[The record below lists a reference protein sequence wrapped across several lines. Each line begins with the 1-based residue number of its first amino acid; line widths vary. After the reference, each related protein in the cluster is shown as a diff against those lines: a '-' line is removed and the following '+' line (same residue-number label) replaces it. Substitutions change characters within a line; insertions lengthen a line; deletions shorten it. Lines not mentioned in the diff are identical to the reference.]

1 MREIGLEET
10 IDTMEQLRILNIGG
24 HPKDC
29 ILYAGGTV
37 AKHVQR
43 GDDVTI
49 LTPYTGMS
57 HHLTGINAYRESG
70 TMPDMEE
77 LVADRRRELEDA
89 AAVLGVTDVR
99 FLGYDDSITT
109 IQPQIVSD
117 IADVI
122 GEIAP
127 HVVIT
132 HWPHDTVG
140 AHALATQMLLVATDT
155 AAGIREGKSYAPT
168 GGDTGGWT
176 AQIFY
181 HDQRGRTNVLESL
194 NPRMPDTII
203 DITDVVKLKA
213 EAMNKFTSQHYSEGG
228 GLQRKLGEVL
238 DGGIAALHT
247 RVPYAEAFLRHNPE
261 LHEYLPVSEYGMKM
275 SRETTTEFV
284 SQMVL

>member
-1 MREIGLEET
+1 
-10 IDTMEQLRILNIGG
+10 MEQLRILNIGG

-37 AKHVQR
+37 AKHVRR
-43 GDDVTI
+43 GDHVTI

-57 HHLTGINAYRESG
+57 HHLTGINAYRQTG
-70 TMPDMEE
+70 TMPDMDE
-77 LVADRRRELEDA
+77 LVADRRRELEEA
-89 AAVLGVTDVR
+89 SAVLGVTDVR

-109 IQPQIVSD
+109 IQPELVSD

-127 HVVIT
+127 HVVIS

-140 AHALATQMLLVATDT
+140 AHALATQMLLIATDT

-194 NPRMPDTII
+194 NPRVPDTII
-203 DITDVVKLKA
+203 DISDVVKLKA
-213 EAMNKFTSQHYSEGG
+213 QAMNNTSSC
-228 GLQRKLGEVL
+228 
-238 DGGIAALHT
+238 
-247 RVPYAEAFLRHNPE
+247 
-261 LHEYLPVSEYGMKM
+261 
-275 SRETTTEFV
+275 
-284 SQMVL
+284 

>member
-1 MREIGLEET
+1 MA
-10 IDTMEQLRILNIGG
+10 EQLRILNIGG

-29 ILYAGGTV
+29 ILYAGGTI

-43 GDDVTI
+43 GDHVTI
-49 LTPYTGMS
+49 LNPYTGMS
-57 HHLTGINAYRESG
+57 HHLTAINEYRETGKMPDIEALVEDRKQELINAS
-70 TMPDMEE
+70 
-77 LVADRRRELEDA
+77 
-89 AAVLGVTDVR
+89 AVLGVTDVR
-99 FLGYDDSITT
+99 FLGYDDTITT
-109 IQPQIVSD
+109 IQPEIVSD

-122 GEIAP
+122 GEISP
-127 HVVIT
+127 HLVIT

-140 AHALATQMLLVATDT
+140 AHALSTQMLLIATDT
-155 AAGIREGKSYAPT
+155 AAGIRAGKSYAPT

-213 EAMNKFTSQHYSEGG
+213 EAMNKFTSQHYSADG
-228 GLQRKLGEVL
+228 GLQRKLGEAL
-238 DGGIAALHT
+238 DGGVAALHT

-261 LHEYLPVSEYGMKM
+261 LHDYLPISEFQLKVT
-275 SRETTTEFV
+275 RETTTEFV
-284 SQMVL
+284 SQMLL

>member
-1 MREIGLEET
+1 
-10 IDTMEQLRILNIGG
+10 MEQLRILNIGG

-29 ILYAGGTV
+29 ILYAGGTI
-37 AKHVQR
+37 AKHVRR
-43 GDDVTI
+43 GDHVTI

-57 HHLTGINAYRESG
+57 HHLTGINAYRDSG
-70 TMPDMEE
+70 KMPDMDE
-77 LVADRRRELEDA
+77 LVGERRKELEDA

-109 IQPQIVSD
+109 IHPEIVSD

-122 GEIAP
+122 GETAP

-132 HWPHDTVG
+132 HWPYDTVG
-140 AHALATQMLLVATDT
+140 AHALATQMLLIATDT

-213 EAMNKFTSQHYSEGG
+213 EAMNKFTSQHYSEDG

-238 DGGIAALHT
+238 DGGIAGLHM

-261 LHEYLPVSEYGMKM
+261 LHEYLPVSEYGMKV

>member
-1 MREIGLEET
+1 
-10 IDTMEQLRILNIGG
+10 
-24 HPKDC
+24 
-29 ILYAGGTV
+29 
-37 AKHVQR
+37 
-43 GDDVTI
+43 
-49 LTPYTGMS
+49 MS
-57 HHLTGINAYRESG
+57 HHLTGINAYRETG
-70 TMPDMEE
+70 TMPDMDE
-77 LVADRRRELEDA
+77 LVADRRRELEEA
-89 AAVLGVTDVR
+89 SAVLGVTDVR

-109 IQPQIVSD
+109 IQPEIVSD

-127 HVVIT
+127 HVVIS

-140 AHALATQMLLVATDT
+140 AHALATQMLLIATDT

-203 DITDVVKLKA
+203 DISDVVKLKA
-213 EAMNKFTSQHYSEGG
+213 QAMNKFTSQHYSEGG

-261 LHEYLPVSEYGMKM
+261 LHEYLPVSEYGMKI

-284 SQMVL
+284 SRMVL

>member
-1 MREIGLEET
+1 MGER
-10 IDTMEQLRILNIGG
+10 LRILNIGG

-29 ILYAGGTV
+29 ILYAGGTI

-43 GDDVTI
+43 GDHVTV

-57 HHLTGINAYRESG
+57 HHLTAINSYRKTG
-70 TMPDMEE
+70 AVPDMER
-77 LVADRRRELEDA
+77 LVDDRRRELVA
-89 AAVLGVTDVR
+89 AASVLGVTDVR

-109 IQPQIVSD
+109 IHPEIVSD

-122 GEIAP
+122 GEISP

-140 AHALATQMLLVATDT
+140 AHALATQMLLIATDT
-155 AAGIREGKSYAPT
+155 AAGIREGKTYAPT

-203 DITDVVKLKA
+203 DITDVVELKA
-213 EAMNKFTSQHYSEGG
+213 QAMNKFTSQHYSEGG
-228 GLQRKLGEVL
+228 GLQKKLGEVL
-238 DGGIAALHT
+238 DGGIAALHA

-275 SRETTTEFV
+275 SRESTTEFV

>member
-1 MREIGLEET
+1 MA
-10 IDTMEQLRILNIGG
+10 EQLRIVSIGG

-29 ILYAGGTV
+29 ILYAGGTL

-43 GDDVTI
+43 GDHVTI
-49 LTPYTGMS
+49 LNPYTGMS
-57 HHLTGINAYRESG
+57 HHLTAINEYRETG
-70 TMPDMEE
+70 KIPDVDE
-77 LVADRRRELEDA
+77 LVADRKQELVNA

-99 FLGYDDSITT
+99 FLGYDDTITT
-109 IQPQIVSD
+109 IQPEIVSD

-122 GEIAP
+122 GEISP
-127 HVVIT
+127 HLVIT

-140 AHALATQMLLVATDT
+140 AHALSTQMLLIATDT
-155 AAGIREGKSYAPT
+155 AAGIREGKNYAPT

-203 DITDVVKLKA
+203 NITDTVLLKA
-213 EAMNKFTSQHYSEGG
+213 EAMNKFTSQHYAEGG
-228 GLQRKLGEVL
+228 NQQRKLGEAL
-238 DGGIAALHT
+238 DGGVAALHM

-261 LHEYLPVSEYGMKM
+261 LHEYLPVSEYGLKM
-275 SRETTTEFV
+275 SRETTREFV
-284 SQMVL
+284 TQMLL

>member
-1 MREIGLEET
+1 MA
-10 IDTMEQLRILNIGG
+10 EQLRIISIGG

-29 ILYAGGTV
+29 ILYAGGTL

-43 GDDVTI
+43 GDHVTI
-49 LTPYTGMS
+49 LNPYTGMS
-57 HHLTGINAYRESG
+57 HHLTAINEYRDTG
-70 TMPDMEE
+70 KMPDVDA
-77 LVADRRRELEDA
+77 LVADRKQELINA

-99 FLGYDDSITT
+99 FLGYDDTITT
-109 IQPQIVSD
+109 IQPEIVSD

-122 GEIAP
+122 GEISP
-127 HVVIT
+127 HLVIT

-140 AHALATQMLLVATDT
+140 AHALSTQMLLIATDT

-194 NPRMPDTII
+194 APRMPDTII
-203 DITDVVKLKA
+203 DITDTVLLKA
-213 EAMNKFTSQHYSEGG
+213 EAMNKFTSQHYAEGSN
-228 GLQRKLGEVL
+228 QQKKLGEAL
-238 DGGIAALHT
+238 DGGVAALHM

-261 LHEYLPVSEYGMKM
+261 LHDYLPVSEYHLKM
-275 SRETTTEFV
+275 NRETTQEFV
-284 SQMVL
+284 TQMLL

>member
-1 MREIGLEET
+1 MA
-10 IDTMEQLRILNIGG
+10 EQLRILNIGG

-29 ILYAGGTV
+29 ILYAGGTI

-43 GDDVTI
+43 GDHVTI
-49 LTPYTGMS
+49 LNPYTGMS
-57 HHLTGINAYRESG
+57 HHLTGINEYRETG
-70 TMPDMEE
+70 KMPDIDALVEDRKQE
-77 LVADRRRELEDA
+77 LINAS
-89 AAVLGVTDVR
+89 AVLGVTDVR
-99 FLGYDDSITT
+99 FLGYDDTITT
-109 IQPQIVSD
+109 IKPEIVSD

-140 AHALATQMLLVATDT
+140 AHALSTQMLLIATDT
-155 AAGIREGKSYAPT
+155 AAGIRAGKSYSPT

-213 EAMNKFTSQHYSEGG
+213 EAMNKFTSQHYSDDGS
-228 GLQRKLGEVL
+228 LQRKLGEAL
-238 DGGIAALHT
+238 DGGIAALHM
-247 RVPYAEAFLRHNPE
+247 RVPYAEGFLRHNPE
-261 LHEYLPVSEYGMKM
+261 LHEYLPVSEYGMKIT
-275 SRETTTEFV
+275 RETTKEFV
-284 SQMVL
+284 SQMLL